1 MFLIKRF
8 YVFFTTTLYSP
19 LLMIFHVAM
28 HRHRGES
35 VPLELA
41 PSFGDKVQPLL
52 HDNYTDF
59 LQSKSSITALQV
71 KATTARKPHKN
82 TTLVTSFCVWKF
94 LIFSWVYFNWLSGI
108 HLFISPF

>member
-1 MFLIKRF
+1 
-8 YVFFTTTLYSP
+8 
-19 LLMIFHVAM
+19 MIFHVAM

-82 TTLVTSFCVWKF
+82 TTLVTSFCVSGKF

>member
-1 MFLIKRF
+1 
-8 YVFFTTTLYSP
+8 
-19 LLMIFHVAM
+19 MIFHVAM

-41 PSFGDKVQPLL
+41 LSFGDKVQPLL
-52 HDNYTDF
+52 HDNYTNF

-71 KATTARKPHKN
+71 KATLARKPHKN

-94 LIFSWVYFNWLSGI
+94 LIFVSGLLQLVNWYPFC
-108 HLFISPF
+108 LFPPFKL